1 MPEAGGN
8 REARR
13 VRESRRIGRWRSLRS
28 CTVAAASLLAAASAQ
43 ASDGVVEINQVR
55 ALAGGVTAS
64 DEPGFPVTLTQGSYR
79 LTSDLDLRGLP
90 GAEDLTAI
98 EARSEDVTIDLN
110 GFSIIGPVQCS
121 GSPRVCAPAG
131 DGVGVITSGGSAVRD
146 GTVTGMGDRGVRAGL
161 GNVIRNVRAISNA
174 GAGIYVAHYSTVMGC
189 TSSFNGGPGIFVSGS
204 GVTVQHSSLKGNG
217 GAGIEIGPGPEGVL
231 IRRNAAAN
239 NGLDGVRFTT
249 FTTAAVLSNNLFT
262 NAGRGIEGSP
272 TVGYGSNVIG
282 GNLGGQV
289 NSGTAIAPNLC
300 DGAAACVP

>member
-1 MPEAGGN
+1 MPEAGRN
-8 REARR
+8 RETPR

-28 CTVAAASLLAAASAQ
+28 CALVAASLLAATSAP

-64 DEPGFPVTLTQGSYR
+64 DEPGFPVTLSQGSYR
-79 LTSDLDLRGLP
+79 LTSDLDLRGLR

-98 EARSEDVTIDLN
+98 QSGSEDVTIDLN

-131 DGVGVITSGGSAVRD
+131 DGVGVFTSAGSAVRN
-146 GTVTGMGDRGVRAGL
+146 GTVTGMGDRGVSAGF
-161 GNVIRNVRAISNA
+161 GNVIRNVRAIGNA
-174 GAGIYVAHYSTVMGC
+174 GAGISVAHYSTMMGC
-189 TSSFNGGPGIFVSGS
+189 TSSFNGGPGILVGGS
-204 GVTVQHSSLKGNG
+204 GVSIQESSVKGNG
-217 GAGIEIGPGPEGVL
+217 GAGIEIEAGPDGVL
-231 IRRNAAAN
+231 IRRTTAAN
-239 NGLDGVRFTT
+239 NGLDGVRFTAS
-249 FTTAAVLSNNLFT
+249 TTAGVLSNNLFV
-262 NAGRGIEGSP
+262 NGGRGIEGAP